1 MAAYGLWSVGRYP
14 PPDSNILD
22 EVTMKPAFKPGS
34 ALFSSGPTK
43 KFTGWTVSHLAD
55 VSNGRSHRAAAPKAK
70 LQNAIERMSAMLQLP
85 ADYRMGIVPGSD
97 TGAVEMA
104 MWSVL
109 GARGV
114 DVLAWESFGKTWVAD
129 ATKQLQLSDMRI
141 FEADWGHLPDL
152 SQIDKDRDILFTWNG
167 TTSGVKI
174 PNADWIADNR
184 TGLTIADATSSCFAM
199 EMDWSKIDIATFS
212 WQKSLGGEAAHGVII
227 LSPRAVERLE
237 SYTPPWPLPK
247 IFQLTK
253 GGKLIEGIFKGETI
267 NTPSMLCVEDL
278 LAALDWADGLGGL
291 SALIARSEE
300 NLQVVADWVE
310 HTSWVSFLA
319 KDPATISNTSIC
331 LSITD
336 PQVQTLDAAAQSVF
350 AKKMVKLLAD
360 EGIAFDIGAYRTA
373 PAGLRLWGGPTVD
386 SDDIAALLPWLDW
399 AFEEIAAETQ
409 F

>member
-1 MAAYGLWSVGRYP
+1 
-14 PPDSNILD
+14 
-22 EVTMKPAFKPGS
+22 MKPALKPGS

-43 KFTGWTVSHLAD
+43 KFTGWSVSHLAD

-70 LQNAIERMSAMLQLP
+70 LHNAIERMTSMLQLP
-85 ADYRMGIVPGSD
+85 SDYRMGIVPGSD

-129 ATKQLQLSDMRI
+129 ATKQLNLSDIRT

-152 SQIDKDRDILFTWNG
+152 SAIDQDRDILFTWNG

-174 PNADWIADNR
+174 PNADWISDDR

-253 GGKLIEGIFKGETI
+253 GGKLIEGIFRGETI
-267 NTPSMLCVEDL
+267 NTPSLLCVEDL
-278 LAALDWADGLGGL
+278 LAALDWADALGGL
-291 SALIARSEE
+291 SGLIARSEA
-300 NLQVVADWVE
+300 NLKVVADWVE
-310 HTSWVSFLA
+310 SSHWASFLA
-319 KDPATISNTSIC
+319 HDPTTISNTSIC
-331 LSITD
+331 LSITH
-336 PQVQTLDAAAQSVF
+336 PAVHALDTAAQSVF
-350 AKKMVKLLAD
+350 AKKMVKLLD
-360 EGIAFDIGAYRTA
+360 TEGVAFDIGAYRTA

-386 SDDIAALLPWLDW
+386 SEDISALLPWLDW
-399 AFEEIAAETQ
+399 AFSEAMTDLENQEA
-409 F
+409 